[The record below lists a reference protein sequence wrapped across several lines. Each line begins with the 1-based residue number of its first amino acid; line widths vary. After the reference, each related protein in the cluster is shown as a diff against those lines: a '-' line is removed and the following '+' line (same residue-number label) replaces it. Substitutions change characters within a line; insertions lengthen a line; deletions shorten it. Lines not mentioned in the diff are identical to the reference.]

1 MLFSNKGS
9 LYTVHRSG
17 RNVKCKKQ
25 VNLLMIDHCH
35 YTGLYRGSAHNISNL
50 KYQIPD
56 ADLFIKEL
64 RRRFNNCDTRITA
77 ENKEKHIS
85 FNVKIN
91 VRLGGMGD
99 KDGKEEN
106 RNIKLRFIDG
116 FRFMAYLDKLS
127 SNLCGTSA
135 IQCDKCKSNMKF
147 INISGD

>member
-1 MLFSNKGS
+1 MFHNL
-9 LYTVHRSG
+9 SG
-17 RNVKCKKQ
+17 
-25 VNLLMIDHCH
+25 
-35 YTGLYRGSAHNISNL
+35 YEAH
-50 KYQIPD
+50 
-56 ADLFIKEL
+56 LFIKEL
-64 RRRFNNCDTRITA
+64 GRRFNKKVIGVIA